1 MEGADGRPQ
10 GIAYWAAACL
20 KNQEQSTR
28 AEVKD
33 NFQAVRLGINHKFG
47 GPVVVKYGSAFSSAV
62 QEPRIVRGQAF
73 LCLEDQS

>member
-1 MEGADGRPQ
+1 MADLRASHIGPPPPEEPR
-10 GIAYWAAACL
+10 AVELC
-20 KNQEQSTR
+20 